1 MRQTFKKFERKAGEK
16 YFTPWCVTH
25 ALAAREYFQ
34 RVIDPAAG
42 AGHIVDAFNALGVKA
57 SGFDIEPDQP
67 WIPTLDF
74 FKAERM
80 AFAGEFDLVSNP
92 PYGIQGRTAV
102 LFIERALELTRPHAG
117 RVAML
122 MQCDFD
128 SAKTRRH
135 LFDGHPAFA
144 AKYTL
149 TDRIYW
155 ANLEHTE
162 RSSSNHA
169 WFVWSWQNEG
179 REPRQRYLHAPAGG
193 FR

>member
-1 MRQTFKKFERKAGEK
+1 MRQTFKKFERQAGEK

-25 ALAAREYFQ
+25 AIAARVHFR
-34 RVIDPAAG
+34 RVVDPAAG
-42 AGHIVDAFNALGVKA
+42 AGHIVDAFDALGIPA
-57 SGFDIEPDQP
+57 RGSDLNPDSAHIFTQ
-67 WIPTLDF
+67 DF
-74 FKAERM
+74 FELADMSEE
-80 AFAGEFDLVSNP
+80 ADLVSNP

-102 LFIERALELTRPHAG
+102 QFIEHALELTQPYQG
-117 RVAML
+117 KVAML

-135 LFDGHPAFA
+135 LFDACPMFA

-169 WFVWSWQNEG
+169 WYLWDWNNQG
-179 REPRQRYLHAPAGG
+179 RIPRQHWLHAPAGG

>member
-34 RVIDPAAG
+34 RVVDPAAG
-42 AGHIVDAFNALGVKA
+42 AGHIVDAFCALGVKA
-57 SGFDIEPDQP
+57 RGSDIEPDSAA
-67 WIPTLDF
+67 IFTRDF
-74 FKAERM
+74 LELADMSEE
-80 AFAGEFDLVSNP
+80 ADIVSNP

-102 LFIERALELTRPHAG
+102 RFIEHALELTRPYAG

-135 LFDGHPAFA
+135 LFDACPQFA

-169 WFVWSWQNEG
+169 WFIWDWRNQG
-179 REPRQRYLHAPAGG
+179 RPPTQHWLHAPAGG